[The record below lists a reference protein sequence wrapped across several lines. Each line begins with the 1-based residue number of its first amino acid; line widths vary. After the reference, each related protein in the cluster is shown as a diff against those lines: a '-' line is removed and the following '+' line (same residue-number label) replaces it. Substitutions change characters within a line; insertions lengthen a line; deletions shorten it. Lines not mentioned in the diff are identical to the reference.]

1 MTASITLL
9 KEAKKELSAANK
21 TLKQW
26 KDSSPF
32 GQENEYTSNSL
43 KAGIDAILTD
53 LSALLRSDTKIIKET
68 VLQERQSLS
77 NTISKLTGAIA
88 AQNGAQ
94 IAAHLDSLKTLL
106 RPYNL
111 RASTERKEEFLD
123 HCDEL
128 QRKATELSIKT
139 KETES
144 LFSEIES
151 ITEET
156 NNKSQLLQTRISEL
170 EGAIESIPEKLAEI
184 SEKDESADD
193 LIASISNT
201 EATSKEI
208 LSQIKDAGSVIENF
222 AKKISQR
229 EIEIEKQTEK
239 TAFYEEHLS
248 NYQKQ
253 HEKLI
258 QKAESLIEQS
268 RQALGYATAE
278 GLSAAFQEHHNTTK
292 NDWAAKGWVC
302 SAGTFLLLA
311 IGIGIWVASGSNGES
326 SLPLIIGRITLIP
339 LCVAGSWFSS
349 TQFIKLKNLAE
360 DYAYKSVLAKSLIGF
375 SEQIRQSGEDPS
387 AHTTYLQ
394 QVLSEIHKD
403 PLRNRSY
410 RSAKENK
417 EVIST
422 KELADQL
429 LTTSKELK
437 EATQKLATSFIPKS
451 TE

>member
-9 KEAKKELSAANK
+9 KEAKKELNAANK
-21 TLKQW
+21 ALKQW
-26 KDSSPF
+26 KVPSSF
-32 GQENEYTSNSL
+32 GQEGEYTSNSL
-43 KAGIDAILTD
+43 KAGVDAILTD
-53 LSALLRSDTKIIKET
+53 LSVLLRNDARIIKET

-77 NTISKLTGAIA
+77 STISKLTGAIT
-88 AQNGAQ
+88 AQNGAH
-94 IAAHLDSLKTLL
+94 IAVYLDSLKLLL

-111 RASTERKEEFLD
+111 RASAERKEELID

-139 KETES
+139 TETERLLS
-144 LFSEIES
+144 DIES
-151 ITEET
+151 IAEQT

-170 EGAIESIPEKLAEI
+170 ESATESIPEMLAII
-184 SEKDESADD
+184 SEKDESADE
-193 LIASISNT
+193 LIANISNT
-201 EATSKEI
+201 EASSKEI
-208 LSQIKDAGSVIENF
+208 LSQIKDASSVIENF
-222 AKKISQR
+222 VKKISQR
-229 EIEIEKQTEK
+229 EIELEKQTEK
-239 TAFYEEHLS
+239 TGLYEEHLS
-248 NYQKQ
+248 NHQKQ

-278 GLSAAFQEHHNTTK
+278 GLSAAFQEHHNITK

-302 SAGTFLLLA
+302 SAGIFLLLA
-311 IGIGIWVASGSNGES
+311 IGIGVWVASGSNGDS

-339 LCVAGSWFSS
+339 LCVAGSWFSA

-375 SEQIRQSGEDPS
+375 SEQIRQSGEDSS

-403 PLRNRSY
+403 PLRNRNFKTE
-410 RSAKENK
+410 KENR
-417 EVIST
+417 ESVSA

-429 LTTSKELK
+429 LTTSKELN
-437 EATQKLATSFIPKS
+437 ETMSKLAKSVIPKS
-451 TE
+451 E

>member
-9 KEAKKELSAANK
+9 REAKKELSAANR

-26 KDSSPF
+26 KESSLF
-32 GQENEYTSNSL
+32 GQEGEYTSNSL

-53 LSALLRSDTKIIKET
+53 LSALLKSDAKLIKET
-68 VLQERQSLS
+68 TLQERQGLS
-77 NTISKLTGAIA
+77 SAITKLTGAIT
-88 AQNGAQ
+88 AQNGSH
-94 IAAHLDSLKTLL
+94 IATHLDSLKLSL

-139 KETES
+139 KEIES
-144 LFSEIES
+144 LFSNIES

-156 NNKSQLLQTRISEL
+156 NNKSQLLQNRISEL
-170 EGAIESIPEKLAEI
+170 ENAIESIPGKLAEI

-193 LIASISNT
+193 LISSISNT
-201 EATSKEI
+201 ETSSKEI
-208 LSQIKDAGSVIENF
+208 LGQIKDAGSIIENF

-229 EIEIEKQTEK
+229 EIELEKQTEK
-239 TAFYEEHLS
+239 TTLYEEHLS

-292 NDWAAKGWVC
+292 NDWAAKGWVG
-302 SAGTFLLLA
+302 SAGIFLLLA
-311 IGIGIWVASGSNGES
+311 IGIGIWVASGSNGDS

-339 LCVAGSWFSS
+339 LCVAGSWFSAS
-349 TQFIKLKNLAE
+349 QFIKLKNLAE

-403 PLRNRSY
+403 PLRNRSC
-410 RSAKENK
+410 RSEKDKKELA
-417 EVIST
+417 ST

-429 LTTSKELK
+429 ITTSKELK
-437 EATQKLATSFIPKS
+437 EVTLKLATSLMPKS
-451 TE
+451 AE